1 MGLAENQV
9 PKHVMVYHHF
19 FCLDGHCGGNFGG
32 KKRQFQT
39 GSVLEVTWGGTSATD
54 PGWIDQ
60 GAFCQQLFGALNNNG

>member
-32 KKRQFQT
+32 KKHQFQT
-39 GSVLEVTWGGTSATD
+39 GSVLEVT
-54 PGWIDQ
+54 
-60 GAFCQQLFGALNNNG
+60 